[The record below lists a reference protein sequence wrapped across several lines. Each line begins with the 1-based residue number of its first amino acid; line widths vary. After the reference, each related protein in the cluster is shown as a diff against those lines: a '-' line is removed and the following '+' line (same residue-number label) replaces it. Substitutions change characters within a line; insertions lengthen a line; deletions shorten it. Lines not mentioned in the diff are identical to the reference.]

1 MNDIQN
7 IESLVPTNGSGKQT
21 MTSLEIAEVTGKQHS
36 NVMRDIRSMIE
47 NIRGKFTSELASDY
61 HRKERNQ
68 YKYISDKTADYL
80 LNFCKTGNKQIGGYE
95 ITESTYNDSQGKV
108 RSLYVLNKKACFLL
122 ASGYDVL
129 LRAKIIDRWEELES
143 EKRNGDFAIPQSFA
157 EALMLAA
164 KQQFQIE
171 ENEKKIAALNEE
183 QERLLI
189 ENTQKDETITE
200 QGEQIIKLT
209 SDISQM
215 QPKVD
220 YCDIILRSTSTV
232 LITQIAQDYGM
243 SAKTFNK
250 VLSEM
255 KIQHR
260 VNNQWILYAPY
271 ISQGYV
277 QSKPVNIQLADG
289 STKVRL
295 NTEWT
300 QRGRLFLYEKLKK
313 VDILP
318 LIEKNV

>member
-1 MNDIQN
+1 MNDIQIFN
-7 IESLVPTNGSGKQT
+7 NPQFGQVRTAGTPEKPLFCLADVCKALELRSGD
-21 MTSLEIAEVTGKQHS
+21 
-36 NVMRDIRSMIE
+36 VMRRLDKDVVSTQPLSTAGGTQMANFVNEDGLYDVILDSRKPE
-47 NIRGKFTSELASDY
+47 ARAFRKWVTSEVLPSI
-61 HRKERNQ
+61 R
-68 YKYISDKTADYL
+68 
-80 LNFCKTGNKQIGGYE
+80 KTGSYGVPN
-95 ITESTYNDSQGKV
+95 
-108 RSLYVLNKKACFLL
+108 
-122 ASGYDVL
+122 
-129 LRAKIIDRWEELES
+129 
-143 EKRNGDFAIPQSFA
+143 SFA

-277 QSKPVNIQLADG
+277 QSKPVNIQLGDG